1 MTVRDR
7 FSDVLDI
14 VKLGAS
20 GEVSLDQEYPPLFS
34 ALCRFYSDYRGVQ
47 FGGID
52 VEEDYSILI
61 DHLLADH
68 VLEMT

>member
-20 GEVSLDQEYPPLFS
+20 GEVSLDQSIHPL
-34 ALCRFYSDYRGVQ
+34 LCSVQ
-47 FGGID
+47 
-52 VEEDYSILI
+52 ILF
-61 DHLLADH
+61 
-68 VLEMT
+68 

>member
-20 GEVSLDQEYPPLFS
+20 GEVSLDQEYPPSSL
-34 ALCRFYSDYRGVQ
+34 LCAD
-47 FGGID
+47 
-52 VEEDYSILI
+52 SILI
-61 DHLLADH
+61 TE
-68 VLEMT
+68 VSSFGGSM